1 MEQENK
7 NADIW
12 LHGNT
17 KEEMQ
22 KIFIEEFIRKGS
34 RVLKDKE
41 DGHFIRH
48 FDQQDKNVLTQLY
61 YVLNFDP
68 DNCHKFIQDGLEKY
82 IDYRGRKIT

>member
-1 MEQENK
+1 MVRENN

-34 RVLKDKE
+34 KVLKDKE
-41 DGHFIRH
+41 DGLFIRH
-48 FDQQDKNVLTQLY
+48 FDQKNKNVLTQLY
-61 YVLNFDP
+61 NVLS
-68 DNCHKFIQDGLEKY
+68 
-82 IDYRGRKIT
+82 